1 MATLTLAPIRP
12 SGTFPRKR
20 GKENHGYA
28 ARSATTP
35 SATMH
40 PLLLIQTG
48 EAPDALRTRF
58 GGFADW
64 FRAAMRLGATQM
76 RIVRV
81 DAGETLPKPVTVA
94 GAVITGSA
102 AMVTECADWSEQTAG
117 WIRGALDAEIPLFGV
132 CYGHQLMAHALGG
145 TVGWL
150 PAGREIGT
158 EIITRCI
165 DVHGDGLDDLPRAF
179 PAQTTHRQSVLA
191 PPSGAEILARSER
204 DPHQLLRY
212 APNALSSQFH
222 PEFTPDFMRAY
233 IEVRADTLREEGLD
247 PDALRAAVR
256 ETEAAR
262 ALLERFAHTALAS
275 PIEAA
280 VVKSQAMDGRG
291 DVPVSETGLRVR
303 VS

>member
-1 MATLTLAPIRP
+1 M
-12 SGTFPRKR
+12 
-20 GKENHGYA
+20 Y
-28 ARSATTP
+28 
-35 SATMH
+35 
-40 PLLLIQTG
+40 PLVLIQTG

-64 FRAAMRLGATQM
+64 FRDAMRLQAAQM

-81 DAGETLPKPVTVA
+81 DAGEALPEPAKIA

-102 AMVTECADWSEQTAG
+102 AMVTERADWSEHTAG
-117 WIRGALDAEIPLFGV
+117 WIRDAMKGETPLFGV

-158 EIITRCI
+158 KSMTR
-165 DVHGDGLDDLPRAF
+165 LSPDDAPDLRELPALF
-179 PAQTTHRQSVLA
+179 PAQTTHRQSVLE
-191 PPSGAEILARSER
+191 PPRGAEVLARSQR

-233 IEVRADTLREEGLD
+233 IEVRADTLREEGVD
-247 PDALRAAVR
+247 PDALLAAVS

-262 ALLERFAHTALAS
+262 LLLEHFAHAALDRQRV
-275 PIEAA
+275 AA
-280 VVKSQAMDGRG
+280 
-291 DVPVSETGLRVR
+291 
-303 VS
+303 